1 MNCPICST
9 SSSNLFAKHGYAILQ
24 CPTCHHQFVDLE
36 ITESHVQTVYDD
48 SYFHGGGAGYPNYLA
63 EAKLLRDHGNRYAKL
78 IHKYMDTGSM
88 LDIGASAGFILQGF
102 LDFGWRGEGLEP
114 NAQMVSYACRN
125 LGLSVKAGS
134 LENIDVND
142 SSDRYDLISMI
153 QVIPHFFDLKKALS
167 NADKLTNPNGY
178 WLIET
183 WNRNSFTAKMFGQ
196 NWHEYSPPSVLH
208 WFSPQDLE
216 ELVAQ
221 YGFYKVAVGRP
232 AKWINGAHVKSL
244 VRYKTGQSH
253 FSGLI
258 SKLLEIIPDHLAIPY
273 PAEDLFWILFQKSVV
288 VQG

>member
-9 SSSNLFAKHGYAILQ
+9 SSNNLFSKDGYAILQ
-24 CPTCHHQFVDLE
+24 CPKCQHQFVD
-36 ITESHVQTVYDD
+36 IDIDAVSHVQTVYDD
-48 SYFHGGGAGYPNYLA
+48 TYFHGGGAGYPNYLD
-63 EAKLLRDHGNRYAKL
+63 EAKLLREHGKRYAKL

-102 LDFGWRGEGLEP
+102 QDFGWQGEGIEP
-114 NAQMVSYACRN
+114 NAQMVDYACRN
-125 LGLSVKAGS
+125 LGLSVRVGS
-134 LENIDVND
+134 LENIEVND
-142 SSDRYDLISMI
+142 YSDRYDLVSMI

-183 WNRNSFTAKMFGQ
+183 WNRNSFTAKLFGK

-216 ELVAQ
+216 ELAAQ
-221 YGFYKVAVGRP
+221 YGFYKVALGRP
-232 AKWINGAHVKSL
+232 EKWINGAHVKSL
-244 VRYKTGQSH
+244 LRYKIEKSRFGS
-253 FSGLI
+253 FF

-273 PAEDLFWILFQKSVV
+273 PAEDLFWILFQKATAT
-288 VQG
+288 